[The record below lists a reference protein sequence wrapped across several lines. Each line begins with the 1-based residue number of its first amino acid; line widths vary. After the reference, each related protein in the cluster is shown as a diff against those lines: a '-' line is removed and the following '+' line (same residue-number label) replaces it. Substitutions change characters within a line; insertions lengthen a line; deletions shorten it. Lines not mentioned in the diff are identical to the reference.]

1 MIQGYII
8 TADHEKAR
16 AENVQSL
23 LKQLPGIK
31 KAKAIYP
38 DLDRVPFCDQILLK
52 SRARSGRP
60 FMKGEMGVL
69 LSNRRIWMEI
79 QHHSQEQEHFL
90 ILESDSHL
98 NDPAFLKEKFQELT
112 QGVDLF
118 FWGAWLGHMVLQK
131 STRKK
136 LESGY
141 QVGTPLLRSVS
152 GAYGYSLNK
161 KAAKHLL
168 ERTGKMMYE
177 VDEFKR
183 YIDPDLLKLGGISPE
198 LISQGPGESLIDK
211 ENQAARINRTW
222 IKLLTVRNKIIA
234 HFS

>member
-1 MIQGYII
+1 MIQGFII

-16 AENVQSL
+16 TENVQSL
-23 LKQLPGIK
+23 LKQLPGMK
-31 KAKAIYP
+31 KARAIYP
-38 DLDRVPFCDQILLK
+38 DLDRVPFCDQLL
-52 SRARSGRP
+52 SQSQSRSGRP
-60 FMKGEMGVL
+60 FMKGELGVL
-69 LSNRRIWMEI
+69 LSNRRIWMELQ
-79 QHHSQEQEHFL
+79 QHNQEQEHFL

-98 NDPAFLKEKFQELT
+98 NDPIFLQEKFQELT

-136 LESGY
+136 LVPGY
-141 QVGTPLLRSVS
+141 QVGAPLLRSVS

-168 ERTGKMMYE
+168 ERTGKMLHE

-183 YIDPDLLKLGGISPE
+183 YIDPHYLKLGGISPE
-198 LISQGPGESLIDK
+198 LISQGPGESTIDQ